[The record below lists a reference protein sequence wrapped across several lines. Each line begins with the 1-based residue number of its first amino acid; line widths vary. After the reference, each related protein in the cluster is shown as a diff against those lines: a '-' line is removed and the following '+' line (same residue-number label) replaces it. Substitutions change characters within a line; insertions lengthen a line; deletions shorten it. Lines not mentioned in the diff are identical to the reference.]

1 MIIKDEN
8 FKVLVP
14 AGIRYLSDWPE
25 FCFRMF
31 PAKGIVNKQIPGCGF
46 TEYCIRGP
54 ENMILCSPRKMLLNN
69 KYGQHL
75 GEVYLVI
82 NELDKDP
89 QVDKDLS
96 KLDRSQSYSMAAQ
109 FIKKLEDVVDPETRK
124 RDIYNRL
131 HREIREYLMIRDS
144 QGLPYKILVTY
155 DSYRIVQDILIDLGI
170 FQDFYTIVDEFQSIL
185 HDARF
190 KSDTELEFM
199 GYLKKSHSALLVS
212 ATPLLE
218 EYLDMLSEFD
228 GLPYFEL
235 DWATLEPG
243 RIIKPSLKVL
253 TMKSVGTKAQEVIQS
268 YLDGNFEKAVRII
281 DGQPME
287 IVSDEAVLFVNS
299 VNHIISI
306 IKKMKLT
313 PEQTNILCADTPEN
327 QKKIHK
333 KLGKRW
339 TIGTVPKKTEKPKMF
354 TLCTSTVYLGADF
367 YSRCARSFIF
377 SDSNLESL
385 AVDISDD
392 LPQILGRQRLEENPW
407 SNSATFYY
415 RTTCDYR
422 KTPESEFNALIEKKK
437 KATSNLL
444 SIYQKGTYDEK
455 QSLATKFQ
463 SGAKSDNYKTDY
475 VAVNSHAGVGL
486 VPVVNNLVL
495 VNELRVFRIQQLDYL
510 DRFSVFS
517 SIRDKIIPDNVVM
530 GEVSQFFEEYDNIPL
545 FRDKLKFLCEY
556 GLSDVALKIVL
567 DQVGDHD
574 NIKSFYLALGPVR
587 LRALS
592 YNKHYIRREL
602 GIVVFD
608 RDLLDETVLSNF
620 KIGERVS
627 NLDAKEKLQNL
638 YTSISY
644 KVTPKAKDLEN
655 YFIAKSCKVLTNDG
669 FRLNGLEIIDIKDEY
684 KELYKKIQE
693 KLESLDLNNN
703 YDILD

>member
-25 FCFRMF
+25 FMFSLF

-69 KYGQHL
+69 KHGQHL

-96 KLDRSQSYSMAAQ
+96 KLDRSQGYSIASEFM
-109 FIKKLEDVVDPETRK
+109 KKLEDTVDPETRK

-131 HREIREYLMIRDS
+131 HREIREYMMMRDYE
-144 QGLPYKILVTY
+144 GKPYKILVTY
-155 DSYRIVQDILIDLGI
+155 DSYRIVQDILVDLGI

-218 EYLDMLSEFD
+218 EYLDMLDEFD

-268 YLDGNFEKAVRII
+268 YLDGNYEKAVRIV
-281 DGQPME
+281 DGAPVE

-306 IKKMKLT
+306 IKKMGLT
-313 PEQTNILCADTPEN
+313 PDQTNILCADTPEN

-333 KLGKRW
+333 KLGKKW
-339 TIGTVPKKTEKPKMF
+339 TIGTIPKKHEKPKMF

-437 KATSNLL
+437 KATTNLL
-444 SIYQKGTYDEK
+444 SIYQKGNYDEK
-455 QSLATKFQ
+455 NALAENFKTV
-463 SGAKSDNYKTDY
+463 AKSANYKNDY
-475 VAVNSHAGVGL
+475 VAVNTHAGSGL

-517 SIRDKIIPDNVVM
+517 SIRNKITPDDVVM
-530 GEVSQFFEEYDNIPL
+530 GEISQFFEEYDGISL
-545 FRDKLKFLCEY
+545 FRDRLKFLCEY
-556 GLSDVALKIVL
+556 GLSDIALKIVL

-574 NIKSFYLALGPVR
+574 NIKSFYLALGPTR
-587 LRALS
+587 LRALG
-592 YNKHYIRREL
+592 YDKYHIRKEL
-602 GIVVFD
+602 GIVIFD
-608 RDLLDETVLSNF
+608 RDLLDETILSNF
-620 KIGERVS
+620 KIG
-627 NLDAKEKLQNL
+627 DKLVTADIKGTLHAL
-638 YTSISY
+638 YESISY
-644 KVTPKAKDLEN
+644 SAIPKSTDLDVYFDISRRKVTLPNKTR
-655 YFIAKSCKVLTNDG
+655 V
-669 FRLNGLEIIDIKDEY
+669 NGLVILDVKEEY
-684 KELYKKIQE
+684 RELYRKIWR

-703 YDILD
+703 YDILN